1 MRFIFPSLGFLTIR
15 SGSASPTETP
25 KADCTRIPE
34 GEYRFSLAED
44 KHLSIDVGQSP
55 STLWVDFTRDPT
67 PLDEDS
73 GLGSDHDEFYDLVPQ
88 QIRKR
93 IDFRLDPD
101 CSIVIDNRSA
111 LSFAQIL
118 DTIAPMV
125 SKAVSSES
133 LMARYDSGKSAIIL
147 GGWME
152 LQRVSENVPSF
163 TLVPEPLE
171 KGHYVHISP
180 SGMVC
185 MIRVINASKMA
196 LAVIASP
203 AVGADRDVRV
213 VVEYSL
219 LPHNKVLVKAG
230 TNTPTEDLDF
240 IRSMFNIMRGAPS
253 SDLVMRYN
261 PEEKSLSVGR
271 AVFDLDSAKVIQP
284 SAEDRA
290 TSNQV

>member
-1 MRFIFPSLGFLTIR
+1 
-15 SGSASPTETP
+15 
-25 KADCTRIPE
+25 
-34 GEYRFSLAED
+34 
-44 KHLSIDVGQSP
+44 
-55 STLWVDFTRDPT
+55 
-67 PLDEDS
+67 
-73 GLGSDHDEFYDLVPQ
+73 
-88 QIRKR
+88 
-93 IDFRLDPD
+93 
-101 CSIVIDNRSA
+101 
-111 LSFAQIL
+111 
-118 DTIAPMV
+118 
-125 SKAVSSES
+125 
-133 LMARYDSGKSAIIL
+133 
-147 GGWME
+147 ME